1 MRWPQLIRLGIV
13 LEYLGCSL
21 ATPPWIPEPEAEPSA
36 IHAIYHPNYID
47 PDQIFEDLELS
58 SEETRPLKHRRIAQ
72 EFDDHLLSFD
82 HHAQDFQEWMD
93 RMMSNYYEGSTGS
106 TETIQTSGSTVSK
119 EIVEKVHHPATT
131 RNANND
137 AKKNLSAKVQEAVA
151 DLTEDNTGN
160 WIHSLER
167 RAWRRLKSQDPQDKK
182 NNHEFKERLNQKMAE
197 ILNHMS
203 TFKTELYKYRI
214 EGSSIT
220 FVKGRKL
227 MQTLDTHEI
236 LIRLSNE
243 NSVIPFRKQIE
254 PRILQ
259 ILRGFNLYHNWLSR
273 KGLDLEL
280 IGKRN
285 AYEDLLEWFWK
296 ILFEGTQGR
305 LPLLGWVAI
314 QYPLQNPEVFFNSDA
329 QKYIVELLS
338 GDLKVTLERCFES
351 SIKLMGYWYQDT
363 SEAMK
368 NRPLVPGQY
377 SGTTYSEDVY
387 FKMVAWILEGKP
399 KPENT
404 QE

>member
-1 MRWPQLIRLGIV
+1 
-13 LEYLGCSL
+13 
-21 ATPPWIPEPEAEPSA
+21 
-36 IHAIYHPNYID
+36 
-47 PDQIFEDLELS
+47 
-58 SEETRPLKHRRIAQ
+58 
-72 EFDDHLLSFD
+72 
-82 HHAQDFQEWMD
+82 MD

-119 EIVEKVHHPATT
+119 EIVEKVHHPASQAKEFNPVILGKHPRVNEVEEINQIAQESEKSRRLFNRRAGKSAT